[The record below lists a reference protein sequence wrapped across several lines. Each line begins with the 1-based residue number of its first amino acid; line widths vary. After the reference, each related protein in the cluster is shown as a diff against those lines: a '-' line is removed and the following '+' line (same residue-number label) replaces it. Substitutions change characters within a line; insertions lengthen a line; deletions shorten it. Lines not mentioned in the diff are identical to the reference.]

1 MRDVWCLAGQR
12 QYRIGWMRLLADVHT
27 SPRTVQFL
35 NAIGHDVITVQ
46 SVLPS
51 DALDRDIVETAP
63 QLGRAVVTQDLGFSA
78 ILALTG
84 ASRPS
89 IVSLRLSDPRVD
101 SVNLRLQQVLPDLE
115 DDVATGIIATVEDD
129 RVRTRRLPL

>member
-1 MRDVWCLAGQR
+1 MRVVWCLAGQR
-12 QYRIGWMRLLADVHT
+12 QYRIGWMRLLADVHI

-51 DALDRDIVETAP
+51 DALDRDIVETAL

-78 ILALTG
+78 ILALT
-84 ASRPS
+84 R
-89 IVSLRLSDPRVD
+89 
-101 SVNLRLQQVLPDLE
+101 
-115 DDVATGIIATVEDD
+115 GI
-129 RVRTRRLPL
+129 

>member
-1 MRDVWCLAGQR
+1 
-12 QYRIGWMRLLADVHT
+12 MRLLADVHI
-27 SPRTVQFL
+27 SPGTVQFL

-101 SVNLRLQQVLPDLE
+101 SVNLRLQQVLPDLQ

-129 RVRTRRLPL
+129 RVRSRRLPL